1 MTRKESIDYIEKEY
15 PELICKENF
24 VFKNDY
30 GLMSINDFSVSIYE
44 SVHYDK
50 LEKEMYGTRFIECES
65 ILDLKKHIEILL
77 KTLDL
82 ALKDKYE
89 HEKNKLKER
98 ISNL

>member
-15 PELICKENF
+15 PELICKENS
-24 VFKNDY
+24 VFKNNY
-30 GLMSINDFSVSIYE
+30 CLMSINDFSVCLCDLIY
-44 SVHYDK
+44 YDK
-50 LEKEMYGTRFIECES
+50 LEKEMYCTRFIECES

>member
-1 MTRKESIDYIEKEY
+1 MTRKEAIDYIEKEY

-30 GLMSINDFSVSIYE
+30 CLMSINDFSVSIYE

-50 LEKEMYGTRFIECES
+50 LEKEMYCTRCES